1 MSESGLECLL
11 VSAGARA
18 GSADLKTFGRGL
30 GAVKN
35 TILGLA
41 FAASLVLACLAPSP
55 VAAFSASTT
64 TTKSSPASSASSQ
77 KRIVHLHH
85 RPVGNRQQ
93 RVIAHRRQVARS
105 MHYYGGPGWMGDPG
119 AGDDIAG
126 EDAVIRQAAI
136 SALGALNGSVV
147 VLDPNTGRI
156 LSVVNQKLALTGAFT
171 PCSTFKTV
179 VATAGLEEG
188 IITPETRLRAEPR
201 FLSYF
206 GTNRINVA
214 QALAESSNEFFAKV
228 GEMLGFTR
236 VTEWAKRF
244 GLGERA
250 GLDIPGESPGVFPVA
265 PPRQGGVGLL
275 TSFGQDIEMTPLQ
288 LAAIVSAIANGG
300 TLYYLQYPRTPA
312 EIADFQPRVRREISE
327 AVPYLAGVKQGMAA
341 SVLYGT
347 SKLAFNPDEQ
357 IFGKTGTCSENGTHL
372 RWFASFSSEQKPD
385 RVIVVLLRGEGSM
398 FGLHAPEVAGKI
410 YREMIATAKAGTQA
424 SSLVPAAA
432 TPGAVV
438 W

>member
-1 MSESGLECLL
+1 MKNTVLALALAAGLAVSC
-11 VSAGARA
+11 VTSSAAGFSAG
-18 GSADLKTFGRGL
+18 
-30 GAVKN
+30 
-35 TILGLA
+35 
-41 FAASLVLACLAPSP
+41 
-55 VAAFSASTT
+55 T
-64 TTKSSPASSASSQ
+64 TTKSSPGTSATSH

-85 RPVGNRQQ
+85 HGVSSHLRALARG
-93 RVIAHRRQVARS
+93 RRVARS
-105 MHYYGGPGWMGDPG
+105 TRYYGGPGWTGDPG

-126 EDAVIRQAAI
+126 EDPAIRQAAL
-136 SALGALNGSVV
+136 SALGTLNGSVV

-156 LSVVNQKLALTGAFT
+156 LSIVNQKLALTGAFT

-206 GTNRINVA
+206 GTNRINLA

-228 GEMLGFTR
+228 GEMLGFSR

-250 GLDIPGESPGVFPVA
+250 GLDIPGESPGVFPNA

-300 TLYYLQYPRTPA
+300 TLYYLQYPRSPA
-312 EIADFQPRVRREISE
+312 EITDFQPRIRRELTQ
-327 AVPYLAGVKQGMAA
+327 AAPYLPDVKQGMAA

-347 SKLAFNPDEQ
+347 SRLAFNPDEQ
-357 IFGKTGTCSENGTHL
+357 IFGKTGTCSQNGTHL
-372 RWFASFSSEQKPD
+372 RWFASFSSEQKPELA
-385 RVIVVLLRGEGSM
+385 IVVLLRGEGSM

-410 YREMIATAKAGTQA
+410 YKDMLASAKTQA
-424 SSLVPAAA
+424 SLA
-432 TPGAVV
+432 PGTVA

>member
-1 MSESGLECLL
+1 
-11 VSAGARA
+11 
-18 GSADLKTFGRGL
+18 
-30 GAVKN
+30 VKN
-35 TILGLA
+35 NVLALAVAASISLACA
-41 FAASLVLACLAPSP
+41 FAPSR
-55 VAAFSASTT
+55 AAALSATT
-64 TTKSSPASSASSQ
+64 TSKPSSASSANST

-85 RPVGNRQQ
+85 RAAPNHQQ

-105 MHYYGGPGWMGDPG
+105 MYYGGPGWMGDPG

-136 SALGALNGSVV
+136 NALGTLNGSVV
-147 VLDPNTGRI
+147 VLDPSTGRI
-156 LSVVNQKLALTGAFT
+156 LSIVNQRLALTGAFT
-171 PCSTFKTV
+171 PCSTIKTV

-201 FLSYF
+201 FLNYF

-228 GEMLGFTR
+228 GEMLGFQR

-250 GLDIPGESPGVFPVA
+250 GLDIPGESPGVFPAA
-265 PPRQGGVGLL
+265 PPHEGGVGLL

-288 LAAIVSAIANGG
+288 LAAVVSAIANGG

-312 EIADFQPRVRREISE
+312 QIADFQPRVRREMAE
-327 AVPYLAGVKQGMAA
+327 AAPYLAGVKQGMAA

-372 RWFASFSSEQKPD
+372 RWFASFSNEQKPD
-385 RVIVVLLRGEGSM
+385 RVVVVLLRGEGSM
-398 FGLHAPEVAGKI
+398 FGLHAPEIAGKI
-410 YREMIATAKAGTQA
+410 YRDMIASAKAGTQA
-424 SSLVPAAA
+424 SSLVPAAV
-432 TPGAVV
+432 TPAAVA

>member
-1 MSESGLECLL
+1 M
-11 VSAGARA
+11 
-18 GSADLKTFGRGL
+18 
-30 GAVKN
+30 KN
-35 TILGLA
+35 TVLA
-41 FAASLVLACLAPSP
+41 LAVAASLMLACVTSLPAAGPS
-55 VAAFSASTT
+55 AGTT
-64 TTKSSPASSASSQ
+64 TTKPSTGSAATSH

-85 RPVGNRQQ
+85 HAVSSHQ
-93 RVIAHRRQVARS
+93 RVVAHRRQVARS
-105 MHYYGGPGWMGDPG
+105 MHYYGGPGWTGDPG

-126 EDAVIRQAAI
+126 EDPAIRQAAI
-136 SALGALNGSVV
+136 SALGSLNGSVV

-156 LSVVNQKLALTGAFT
+156 LSIVNQKLALTGAFT

-228 GEMLGFTR
+228 GEMLGFSR

-250 GLDIPGESPGVFPVA
+250 GLDIPGESPGVFPDA

-288 LAAIVSAIANGG
+288 LAAIVSAIGNGG

-312 EIADFQPRVRREISE
+312 EIADFQPRVRRELTQ
-327 AVPYLAGVKQGMAA
+327 AAPYLPDVKQGMAA

-347 SKLAFNPDEQ
+347 SKLAFNSEEQ

-385 RVIVVLLRGEGSM
+385 RAIVVLLRGEGSM

-410 YREMIATAKAGTQA
+410 YRDMIASAKTGTQA
-424 SSLVPAAA
+424 SSLVPATA
-432 TPGAVV
+432 TPGAVA